1 MQSIINSFSLFF
13 LLLFFA
19 MPLHG
24 QNEFI
29 YSSFS
34 ASEHLNPFVDVY
46 ETAAKLSPVMA
57 CKAIKNKDMEFRKVK
72 SSAGFSTQFF
82 WLHFFISNGDSIAT
96 PLYLILENPH
106 IDSTVLYE
114 VINSDSL
121 VVIGKAGD
129 KMPFGNRQLVN
140 RNIVFY
146 ADYEPL
152 EKKEFLLFIDKRNA
166 SVSFPLKVR
175 DKDRFQ
181 ARNQFSGILL
191 GIVLGTMLFIALFSL
206 FIGRVLWQKIFL
218 YYGLYVLF
226 LVAYLFTDS
235 GLSFQF
241 IYPDSV
247 ILNNFS
253 RVILYKF
260 FSFFLI
266 SFSVKYLNI
275 NLHKPRIAK
284 AMYLVYIA
292 ETGIQVLILLLFGH
306 MPFYVLYILN
316 VSYISFFL
324 MSFLTVYFLVATYQ
338 RQAFYNLSYG
348 FSVGIILVAMFLSI
362 LVEYG
367 FIQEYILPFSPIIGG
382 AFIEVSALSIFLI
395 FRIKDIYMHR
405 MELMQ
410 ELNEQKK
417 KLMQAYVKGGDQER
431 NFISQELHDHVG
443 ARLVVLKNLFLK
455 RNRTKEA
462 GEINEIIND
471 VRKLS
476 HKLSPP
482 VLPLLGFKESL
493 NRLVDEYNEAHDVHF
508 SLEMYSAP
516 EPDRETGL
524 QLYRVFQEA
533 FKNIIIH
540 SGATRVDIQVFG
552 YPEQLVVT
560 IDDNGQGILPEAG
573 NEQPGVGIYNMK
585 SRIESLNGTFEM
597 SSYPGKG
604 VNILITV
611 PLN

>member
-1 MQSIINSFSLFF
+1 
-13 LLLFFA
+13 

-34 ASEHLNPFVDVY
+34 TSEHLNPFVDVY
-46 ETAAKLSPVMA
+46 ETAAELPPEMA
-57 CKAIKNKDMEFRKVK
+57 FKAIKNEDMELRKVK

-82 WLHFFISNGDSIAT
+82 WLHFFIYNSDSIEA
-96 PLYLILENPH
+96 PLYTILENPH
-106 IDSTVLYE
+106 IDSAVLFE

-121 VVIGKAGD
+121 VARGKAGD
-129 KMPFGNRQLVN
+129 RMPFGNRQLVN

-146 ADYEPL
+146 VDFQPH

-175 DKDRFQ
+175 DKNRFQ
-181 ARNQFSGILL
+181 AKNQFSGIML
-191 GIVLGTMLFIALFSL
+191 GIVFGTLLFIALFSL
-206 FIGRVLWQKIFL
+206 IIGRILWQKIFL

-247 ILNNFS
+247 HLNNYS
-253 RVILYKF
+253 RVILYKL

-275 NLHKPRIAK
+275 NLHKPHVAK

-292 ETGIQVLILLLFGH
+292 ETTIQVLIIFLFGH

-316 VSYISFFL
+316 VSYVSFFL
-324 MSFLTVYFLVATYQ
+324 MSYLTGYFLVTTYK
-338 RQAFYNLSYG
+338 RQEFYNLSYG
-348 FSVGIILVAMFLSI
+348 FSVGIVLVAMFVSI
-362 LVEYG
+362 LIEYG
-367 FIQEYILPFSPIIGG
+367 FIQEYMLPFSPIVGG

-395 FRIKDIYMHR
+395 FRIKDIYTHR

-431 NFISQELHDHVG
+431 NFISQELHDNVG

-455 RNRTKEA
+455 RNRNKEA
-462 GEINEIIND
+462 SEINEIIND
-471 VRKLS
+471 VRQLS

-493 NRLVDEYNEAHDVHF
+493 IRLAEEYNQAHDVLF
-508 SLEMYSAP
+508 KLEMFSAP

-560 IDDNGQGILPEAG
+560 IDDNGQGIPPEAG
-573 NEQPGVGIYNMK
+573 NEEPGVGIYNMK
-585 SRIESLNGTFEM
+585 SRIESLSGTFEM